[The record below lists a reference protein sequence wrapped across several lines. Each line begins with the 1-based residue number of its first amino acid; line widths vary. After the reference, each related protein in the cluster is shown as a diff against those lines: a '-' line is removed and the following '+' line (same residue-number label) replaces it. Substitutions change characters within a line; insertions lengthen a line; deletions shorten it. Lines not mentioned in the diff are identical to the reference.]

1 MFLVNM
7 SDVLTPR
14 YDGLAVYRDSC
25 YIEKG
30 LQSGVNKET
39 LLSRLLVVL
48 KVGVCKYEHI
58 LCF

>member
-1 MFLVNM
+1 M

-30 LQSGVNKET
+30 IQSGVKKET

-58 LCF
+58 L